1 MKIVLYPHPSLRH
14 KAVPISGISK
24 QTESYAREMLDLMYE
39 GKGLGLAGPQVAL
52 PYQIFVSNL
61 NTDERELP
69 AAERVSERVFINPVI
84 MDRKGSIEGE
94 EGCLSFPGLYA
105 KVRRAK
111 SIAFQA
117 YNLKGELVAGTVS
130 ELEARVFQHE
140 VDHLRGELFIDKVG
154 ALAKISCRGSVNKFE
169 RDFRRAQERGEI
181 PTDIDLERVLVAL
194 EREP

>member
-24 QTESYAREMLDLMYE
+24 QTETYAREMLDLMYE

-69 AAERVSERVFINPVI
+69 AAERVSERVYINPVI
-84 MDRKGSIEGE
+84 MDRKGSVEGE

-111 SIAFQA
+111 TVTFQA
-117 YNLKGELVAGTVS
+117 YSLKGELVEATVS
-130 ELEARVFQHE
+130 ELEARVWQHE

-154 ALAKISCRGSVNKFE
+154 ALAKISCRGSISKFE

-181 PTDIDLERVLVAL
+181 PKDVDLERVLDAL
-194 EREP
+194 EREA